1 MTFPAAPLF
10 LFDTNICIY
19 LLNQPDRDTAMRI
32 AQQLEQCQ
40 PGEVALSAISA
51 AELLVGGE
59 RRGEVPT
66 ISAFINEFPILAFD
80 EECAA
85 HYAAMPF
92 RRASF
97 DRLIAATA
105 LRHDLVV
112 VTNNVADFAD
122 IPGLKVEN
130 WSG

>member
-1 MTFPAAPLF
+1 MTFPAVPLF
-10 LFDTNICIY
+10 LLDTNICIY
-19 LLNQPDRDTAMRI
+19 LLNQPDRDTAMHI
-32 AQQLEQCQ
+32 AQRLEQCQ
-40 PGEVALSAISA
+40 LGEVALSAISA

-59 RRGEVPT
+59 RRGEVAT
-66 ISAFINEFPILAFD
+66 MKAFINEFPILAFD

-105 LRHDLVV
+105 LRHNLVV

-130 WSG
+130 WSE

>member
-1 MTFPAAPLF
+1 MTFPVAPHF
-10 LFDTNICIY
+10 LLDTNICIY
-19 LLNQPDRDTAMRI
+19 LLNRPDRDTALRI
-32 AQQLEQCQ
+32 AQRMEQCEF
-40 PGEVALSAISA
+40 GEVALSAISA
-51 AELLVGGE
+51 AELSVGGE
-59 RRGEVPT
+59 RRGEGPT
-66 ISAFINEFPILAFD
+66 IKAFINEFPVLAFD
-80 EECAA
+80 DECAT

-130 WSG
+130 WSE

>member
-1 MTFPAAPLF
+1 MTFPATPHF
-10 LFDTNICIY
+10 LLDTNICIY
-19 LLNQPDRDTAMRI
+19 LLNQPDRDTALRI
-32 AQQLEQCQ
+32 AQRLEQCQ
-40 PGEVALSAISA
+40 PDEVALSAISA

-59 RRGEVPT
+59 RRDEVSV
-66 ISAFINEFPILAFD
+66 IKAFINEFPNLAFD

-112 VTNNVADFAD
+112 VTNNIADFVD

-130 WSG
+130 WSE